1 MKKSPDRISAEV
13 TSDKIKLV
21 NDIDLNSLFNLN
33 YNFDLLKGI
42 IEKLLKNQ
50 QKLQKQIDSMKD
62 EQKELKLLKNDLNTT
77 KEELNK
83 INQIF
88 QIDDNNEKDKDKYK
102 DKSNEVNM
110 NKSSFGKNFEQLKN
124 QILELQKE
132 SEKTKQDLN
141 KHNENIYLLNNKCE
155 KIKDEAGEDKSLLND
170 KINDLENK
178 ILLLL
183 GDVKPEE
190 LENAEKF
197 KEKKAEEERQKKAT
211 IEQINR
217 KLAQLDSNKIDTA
230 IFDMKN
236 DKFYNRLEDVQNKLH
251 RLIFNLYGYTG
262 DQYDIP
268 EDIKFLR
275 EDEYKKYKINIEN
288 EFRKI
293 LEEIKKLKERIES
306 IKEEI
311 KDNCKHK
318 DIEVNNNYIFRK
330 MDELIEGLNKKFVFK
345 SENSNALKNLE
356 DQFKRIVLLLATKIE
371 HENNNWL
378 LAKKPINGYS
388 CAACENYIGD
398 LKEEKNDKY
407 LTWKK
412 LPLRERE
419 KESEQEKDKDKLYRL
434 GNGYSHILKM
444 VGVDSSGNVSL
455 NPNSNKDLKIL
466 FPGNNEIN
474 KIKEGF
480 DIKIKKNTI
489 PERSE
494 SARKTY
500 QVIRTKNNERKLPKI
515 RGSTLTIDDFDKIID
530 NPYNTLNQNDN
541 VISPKITKI
550 LKKSY
555 SKLNL

>member
-1 MKKSPDRISAEV
+1 MDN
-13 TSDKIKLV
+13 SDY
-21 NDIDLNSLFNLN
+21 NNTDLNELFNFS

-110 NKSSFGKNFEQLKN
+110 NKPSFGKNFEQLKN

-217 KLAQLDSNKIDTA
+217 KLAQLDSNKIDIA

-262 DQYDIP
+262 AQYDIP
-268 EDIKFLR
+268 ETIKFLR

-444 VGVDSSGNVSL
+444 VGVDSTGNVSL

-466 FPGNNEIN
+466 FPANNEIN

>member
-1 MKKSPDRISAEV
+1 MDN
-13 TSDKIKLV
+13 SDY
-21 NDIDLNSLFNLN
+21 NNTDLNELFNFS

-110 NKSSFGKNFEQLKN
+110 NKPSFGKNFEQLKN
-124 QILELQKE
+124 QILELKKE

-170 KINDLENK
+170 KISDLENK

-268 EDIKFLR
+268 ETIKFLR

-419 KESEQEKDKDKLYRL
+419 KESEQEKDKDKLFRL

-489 PERSE
+489 PERAE

-500 QVIRTKNNERKLPKI
+500 QVIRSKNNERKLPKI

>member
-1 MKKSPDRISAEV
+1 MDN
-13 TSDKIKLV
+13 SDY
-21 NDIDLNSLFNLN
+21 NNTDLNELFNFS

-110 NKSSFGKNFEQLKN
+110 NKPSFGKNFEQLKN
-124 QILELQKE
+124 QILELKKE

-190 LENAEKF
+190 LENAEEF

-268 EDIKFLR
+268 EAIKFLR

-466 FPGNNEIN
+466 FPANNEIN

>member
-1 MKKSPDRISAEV
+1 MDN
-13 TSDKIKLV
+13 SDY
-21 NDIDLNSLFNLN
+21 NNTDLNELFNFS

-62 EQKELKLLKNDLNTT
+62 EQKDLKLLKNDLNTT
-77 KEELNK
+77 KEELKK
-83 INQIF
+83 INQLF

-124 QILELQKE
+124 QILELKKE

-211 IEQINR
+211 IVQINR

-236 DKFYNRLEDVQNKLH
+236 EKFYNKLEDVQNKLH

-330 MDELIEGLNKKFVFK
+330 MDELIDGLNKKFVFK

-466 FPGNNEIN
+466 FPANNEIN

>member
-1 MKKSPDRISAEV
+1 MDN
-13 TSDKIKLV
+13 SDY
-21 NDIDLNSLFNLN
+21 NNTDLNELFNFS

-110 NKSSFGKNFEQLKN
+110 NKPSFGKNFEQLKN
-124 QILELQKE
+124 QILELKKE

-236 DKFYNRLEDVQNKLH
+236 EKFYNKLEDVQNKLH

-466 FPGNNEIN
+466 FPANNEIN

-515 RGSTLTIDDFDKIID
+515 RGSTLTIDDFDKIIE
-530 NPYNTLNQNDN
+530 NPNNTLSPNDN
-541 VISPKITKI
+541 KISPTITRI
-550 LKKSY
+550 LKKSN
-555 SKLNL
+555 SKFNL

>member
-1 MKKSPDRISAEV
+1 MDN
-13 TSDKIKLV
+13 SDY
-21 NDIDLNSLFNLN
+21 NNTDLNELFNFS

-124 QILELQKE
+124 QILELKKE

-236 DKFYNRLEDVQNKLH
+236 EKFYNKLEDVQNKLH

-262 DQYDIP
+262 AQYDIP
-268 EDIKFLR
+268 EAIKFLR

-444 VGVDSSGNVSL
+444 VGVDSSGNISL